1 MRKLLVLISFI
12 ATTTLLSSQSDSP
25 SLYGLWVNL
34 DRELLTIQPNN
45 TFVRHTATNPST
57 IISRGKLEVVN
68 KELYVI
74 RTDTGEN
81 YTLRFHIGENTFV
94 VTKPGTEE
102 RVWLFER
109 LN

>member
-12 ATTTLLSSQSDSP
+12 ATTTLLSSQSNSS

-34 DRELLTIQPNN
+34 DKELLIIQPN
-45 TFVRHTATNPST
+45 
-57 IISRGKLEVVN
+57 RGKLEVVN
-68 KELYVI
+68 DKLYVV
-74 RTDTGEN
+74 RTDTGET
-81 YTLRFHIGENTFV
+81 YTLKYHIGANTFV

>member
-45 TFVRHTATNPST
+45 TFVRQTATNPST

-68 KELYVI
+68 NELYVI

-81 YTLRFHIGENTFV
+81 YILRFHIGENTFV